1 MHRENISIIVDSSM
15 NNDILKGKTRTS
27 KELGLRINKQKTF
40 LTFLMV
46 RVILQWN
53 GLDPTSREINQAKRK
68 HLQNSS
74 IQREVGQK
82 TSKMITKFTALI
94 TWNCFIVDTFI

>member
-1 MHRENISIIVDSSM
+1 MHRENISIVVDSSM
-15 NNDILKGKTRTS
+15 DNDILKGKTRTS

-53 GLDPTSREINQAKRK
+53 GLDATSREINQAKRK

-94 TWNCFIVDTFI
+94 TWN